1 MKFQD
6 LFSRRPETDGD
17 QRSNARTRLARPAR
31 APGDR
36 QGERRH
42 AVKAPGKR
50 EDTHGIAWNVARTLP
65 SQASSASSRHRDE
78 FELVL
83 STKRALAARAV
94 WRPVHELLLLIGL
107 LL

>member
-1 MKFQD
+1 MSDQ
-6 LFSRRPETDGD
+6 STQRTRAPRPRARPET
-17 QRSNARTRLARPAR
+17 AT
-31 APGDR
+31 R

-50 EDTHGIAWNVARTLP
+50 EETHGFAWNVARTLP
-65 SQASSASSRHRDE
+65 SQASSASSRHRDK
-78 FELVL
+78 FELVVL
-83 STKRALAARAV
+83 CTRRALAARAV